1 MLKFEC
7 PSCGKQLTL
16 KSPKAGRFSPT
27 CSKCKEKFALIIHQ
41 QHDGTFKHKAAT
53 RPAKAL
59 ASRTKRSSNSI
70 DERTTG
76 RPVSRSIDEQTTDR
90 VVSSPLDEQTS
101 ERLFESLMQPTALE
115 DRTRV
120 HVSHPPVASQTSDG
134 DFSVASLDATSAPSQ
149 RSSAVDDTPFAS
161 GRLGPYQ
168 LIKTLGKGGMGLVF
182 LAKQISLDRNV
193 ALKVVRTELA
203 SNPSMMARF
212 TREAYAAAQLNH
224 PNVVQIYDMGD
235 ADGNCYFSMEL
246 VNGSAL
252 SDLVGGNKKL
262 DPEQAASFVLHAAR
276 GLQCAHSVGMVHRD
290 IKPANLLVDKA
301 GVVKVADL
309 GLVKVDGKAEIEDGI
324 EEAVALSA
332 SENLTRVGATVG
344 TFYYMAPEQAK
355 SSIDVDHRSDIYS
368 LGCTFYVLLT
378 GKRPFEGR
386 SAEEVV
392 SKHNNA
398 PIVAPSSVSER
409 IPKEFSRIV
418 VKMMAKRPE
427 DRYQTTGELIVDLEK
442 QLGVYSTDVFT
453 PDESD
458 AAALEA
464 AATSFNGVGLAKLR
478 GWAIPAITG
487 GSFLLALMLM
497 FVDWRWATAFIAL
510 PIAAALTYFVVG
522 GWLGQSALFFAAR
535 QSLMSAGIFGWLK
548 WIAAAI
554 MLLVVAFLAGT
565 LVQWALLSAVGVGLG
580 VAVWFLLDAR
590 VNSLRRPAIQSAET
604 LLRKMRIRGL
614 EEFKIQ
620 KFVARYAGNHWE
632 EFFESLF
639 GYEAKR
645 RIRQE
650 LAHSEIGKKKPKF
663 RGWQDGIYDK
673 ITNRNEAI
681 QTDREKQHLSQLE
694 QKNLESQGIP
704 ADEAKFK
711 ASQMAAAIIDHSEA
725 RRSTV
730 VSEGDSNPEAIRR
743 YQREKI
749 KAMLAEAKSG
759 TYYKPPTLMEKLDVC
774 INFLL
779 GPFARFSLGCC
790 LVIGCL
796 LWVQENDLFA
806 SLEELRN
813 VAPPEDAQAATDIAR
828 EQLEKISLA
837 ETKPLSLPYVGR
849 YFDNANPLIAGLI
862 LMLSS
867 MAIGWRMAFFV
878 IPAAAIIVLGASFG
892 IGDIQTFTPK
902 IHALTAAIGI
912 GLFVLGILFGR
923 TEY

>member
-1 MLKFEC
+1 M
-7 PSCGKQLTL
+7 
-16 KSPKAGRFSPT
+16 
-27 CSKCKEKFALIIHQ
+27 
-41 QHDGTFKHKAAT
+41 
-53 RPAKAL
+53 
-59 ASRTKRSSNSI
+59 
-70 DERTTG
+70 
-76 RPVSRSIDEQTTDR
+76 
-90 VVSSPLDEQTS
+90 
-101 ERLFESLMQPTALE
+101 
-115 DRTRV
+115 
-120 HVSHPPVASQTSDG
+120 SDT
-134 DFSVASLDATSAPSQ
+134 DFSVAGLEETSAPSQ
-149 RSSAVDDTPFAS
+149 GSPVGNDNPFAS

-168 LIKTLGKGGMGLVF
+168 LIRTLGKGGMGLVF
-182 LAKQISLDRNV
+182 LAKQTSLDRNV

-246 VNGSAL
+246 VNGSSL

-276 GLQCAHSVGMVHRD
+276 GLQCAHNVGMVHRD
-290 IKPANLLVDKA
+290 IKPANLLVNKD

-309 GLVKVDGKAEIEDGI
+309 GLVKVDGKAEIEDDVD
-324 EEAVALSA
+324 EAVALSA
-332 SENLTRVGATVG
+332 SENITRVGATVG

-355 SSIDVDHRSDIYS
+355 SSTTVDHRSDIYS

-378 GKRPFEGR
+378 GKRPFEGQ

-392 SKHNNA
+392 SKHNSA
-398 PIVAPSSVSER
+398 PIVAPSSVSQR

-442 QLGVYSTDVFT
+442 QLGVYSSAGVFT

-464 AATSFNGVGLAKLR
+464 AATAFNGVGLAKLR
-478 GWAIPAITG
+478 GWAIPAIAG
-487 GSFLLALMLM
+487 GSSLLGLMLM
-497 FVDWRWATAFIAL
+497 FVDWRWATAFIVL
-510 PIAAALTYFVVG
+510 PIAAAATYFVVG
-522 GWLGQSALFFAAR
+522 GWLGQSALFSAAR
-535 QSLMSAGIFGWLK
+535 QSLMSAGILGWLK

-554 MLLVVAFLAGT
+554 LLTIVAYLAGT
-565 LVQWALLSAVGVGLG
+565 LVQWALLSVVGVALG
-580 VAVWFLLDAR
+580 VGIWFLLDAR

-614 EEFKIQ
+614 DEFKIQ
-620 KFVARYAGNHWE
+620 KFVAKYAGNHWE

-645 RIRQE
+645 QIRQD

-663 RGWQDGIYDK
+663 CGWRDGIYDN

-694 QKNLESQGIP
+694 QKNLESQGVP
-704 ADEAKFK
+704 ADQAKFK

-759 TYYKPPTLMEKLDVC
+759 TYYQPPTIMEKLDVFL
-774 INFLL
+774 NFLL
-779 GPFARFSLGCC
+779 GPFARFALGCC

-806 SLEELRN
+806 SLEELRD
-813 VAPPEDAQAATDIAR
+813 VALPEDAQAASDIAKA
-828 EQLEKISLA
+828 QLEKISQA
-837 ETKPLSLPYVGR
+837 ETKPLSLPVVGP
-849 YFDNANPLIAGLI
+849 FFNNANPLIAGLI
-862 LMLSS
+862 LILSS
-867 MAIGWRMAFFV
+867 MAMGWRMAFFV
-878 IPAAAIIVLGASFG
+878 VPAAAIIVLGASFG
-892 IGDIQTFTPK
+892 IGDIQTLTPK
-902 IHALTAAIGI
+902 IHALTAVIGI

-923 TEY
+923 SEY